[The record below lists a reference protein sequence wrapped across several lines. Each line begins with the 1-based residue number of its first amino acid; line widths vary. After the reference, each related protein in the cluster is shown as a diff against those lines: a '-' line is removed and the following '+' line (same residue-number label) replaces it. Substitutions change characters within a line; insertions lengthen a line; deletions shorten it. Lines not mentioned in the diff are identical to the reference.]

1 MSLKRKRQDDRES
14 IKENEQPTP
23 NGTHA
28 SNVDPAPETPQK
40 RRRGR
45 PPGSTNKPKS
55 TPGTPQ
61 HNGTPH
67 SKSSGRKLFE
77 TPTKAK
83 HDGPSKIG
91 SPIVRNADR
100 SARRKSART
109 LVERGVTAADVEDE
123 YAEDEAS
130 LAQQI
135 WDADEAEGSDVRASS
150 DEEPVAHSVVP
161 LTPSKRGR
169 KGPRRKRTPTPPQ
182 DLPPHEHYFFQNRA
196 GNNKTSNNTISSLS
210 LLSHEQYHKQIK
222 AYKDPHASSYAY
234 LHSLH
239 SRSFPQWRFELS
251 QSFSICL
258 YGYGSKRHLTNS
270 FAQYLHTQTPSS
282 PPTIIVTN
290 GYIPNLTIRQLL
302 ITIATAI
309 YDCPVSSLPKL
320 GSQPRE
326 MVDSILH
333 ELSTSPPT
341 EPLYL
346 LINSLDAPPLRR
358 SPIPTLLAQLAASPH
373 IRLLATCD
381 TPNFPL
387 LWDTNLRDQYNWV
400 FHDTTTFISYAGAEI
415 EDVVE
420 EVNELLGRSGRRIKG
435 KEGVGFVLKS
445 LPENARSLYRV
456 LVAELLSQQDS
467 GLGFDGELEREEEQ
481 ELQLVDDD
489 GVEGAGD
496 DVDDDND
503 DGEGDMILGTPYKS
517 QQRRRKGKAATAG
530 GGTGAA
536 WMEYRTLYQKVVEEF
551 ICSNEMGFRQLLKE
565 FHDHQMVVSKR
576 DGTGAEMLGVPFRR
590 DEMEAILEDL
600 MG

>member
-1 MSLKRKRQDDRES
+1 M
-14 IKENEQPTP
+14 
-23 NGTHA
+23 
-28 SNVDPAPETPQK
+28 VD
-40 RRRGR
+40 
-45 PPGSTNKPKS
+45 
-55 TPGTPQ
+55 
-61 HNGTPH
+61 
-67 SKSSGRKLFE
+67 
-77 TPTKAK
+77 
-83 HDGPSKIG
+83 I
-91 SPIVRNADR
+91 
-100 SARRKSART
+100 
-109 LVERGVTAADVEDE
+109 RGVRTVR
-123 YAEDEAS
+123 S
-130 LAQQI
+130 RLFVFL
-135 WDADEAEGSDVRASS
+135 DA
-150 DEEPVAHSVVP
+150 
-161 LTPSKRGR
+161 
-169 KGPRRKRTPTPPQ
+169 
-182 DLPPHEHYFFQNRA
+182 
-196 GNNKTSNNTISSLS
+196 
-210 LLSHEQYHKQIK
+210 
-222 AYKDPHASSYAY
+222 
-234 LHSLH
+234 LH

-282 PPTIIVTN
+282 PPKIIVTN

-320 GSQPRE
+320 GTQPRE
-326 MVDSILH
+326 IVDSILH
-333 ELSTSPPT
+333 ELSTSSPT

-346 LINSLDAPPLRR
+346 LINSLDAAPLRR
-358 SPIPTLLAQLAASPH
+358 FPTPNLLAQLSASPH

-381 TPNFPL
+381 KPNFPL

-467 GLGFDGELEREEEQ
+467 GLGFDGELEHEQ
-481 ELQLVDDD
+481 EQEQLLVDDD

-496 DVDDDND
+496 YDDDNNND
-503 DGEGDMILGTPYKS
+503 DGEGDMLLGTPSRS
-517 QQRRRKGKAATAG
+517 QHRRKGKAAAAG
-530 GGTGAA
+530 GGSGAA